1 MFHFEVIMKTKQEVS
16 LGQFF
21 TKKDVWL
28 KPQIKAFIHHF
39 QPEWIY
45 DPFAGKGDILK
56 AMETIG
62 FNQHIG
68 CDIDESHPWQKQDS
82 LVYIKPIPKAMIVT
96 NPPYL
101 SNYSASRKKVI
112 HQMAH
117 YFDSSNHHDLYFI
130 ALDRMLETNL
140 PIVAIIPETFILSDY
155 PHKRRL
161 HSITILEENPFE
173 DTDVPVCVA
182 CFYPSQP
189 EQSTVLIYKN
199 DQLLFD
205 YQTLL
210 HMQRKSD
217 HSIPIRFND
226 QSGWLALRAVD
237 STNPSKPIAFSF
249 KEDMDYDWEQGIK
262 VSSRLYTLIQMDV
275 PKELRWSL
283 IQFANQILQ
292 QLREESFD
300 VILSP
305 FKGNMKT
312 GVRRRRLDYQT
323 ARAILEQSVKLLHL
337 QAKEV

>member
-1 MFHFEVIMKTKQEVS
+1 MKTKQEVS

-56 AMETIG
+56 AMESIG

-68 CDIDESHPWQKQDS
+68 CDIDESHQWQKQDS

-112 HQMAH
+112 HQMVQ
-117 YFDSSNHHDLYFI
+117 YFISNNHHDLYFI

-155 PHKRRL
+155 PHKNRL
-161 HSITILEENPFE
+161 HSITILEDNPFE

-182 CFYPSQP
+182 CFNPTES
-189 EQSTVLIYKN
+189 SDDAILVYKN
-199 DQLLFD
+199 EQFLFD

-210 HMQRKSD
+210 HMRLKSNRT
-217 HSIPIRFND
+217 IPMRFND
-226 QSGWLALRAVD
+226 PSGWLALRAVD

-249 KEDMDYDWEQGIK
+249 KEDMDYDWDHGIK
-262 VSSRLYTLIQMDV
+262 VSSRLYTLIQVEV
-275 PKELRWSL
+275 PEELRFSL
-283 IQFANQILQ
+283 IQKANQILH
-292 QLREESFD
+292 QLRKESFD

-323 ARAILEQSVKLLHL
+323 ARAILERSVKEIQLR
-337 QAKEV
+337 AKEG